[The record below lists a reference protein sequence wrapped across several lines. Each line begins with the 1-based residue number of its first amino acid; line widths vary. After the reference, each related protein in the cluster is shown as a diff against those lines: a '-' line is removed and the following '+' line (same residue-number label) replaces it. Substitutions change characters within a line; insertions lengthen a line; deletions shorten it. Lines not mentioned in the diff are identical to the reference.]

1 MHSFDENAL
10 VGELGALSSQA
21 RIAFAAA
28 AATRQLSNYERL
40 ARESDSG
47 SEQRPRE
54 IAAQLWTDLQTA
66 EIDRAVWSARLDE
79 VMSLLPEESDDW
91 VIGHALADDALSSL
105 AYAIRC
111 LLTPEPQEAAW
122 AARRAYEAADQAAIR
137 ALGVQ
142 PGLSNTEAVIKSHG
156 FVQRELARQRNDLS
170 LLRADSIDEVQ
181 RQAFADELL
190 SAQEAASLV

>member
-40 ARESDSG
+40 ARESDADRK
-47 SEQRPRE
+47 QRPRE
-54 IAAQLWTDLQTA
+54 IAVQLWTDLQTA
-66 EIDRAVWSARLDE
+66 VVDRAVWSARLDE
-79 VMSLLPEESDDW
+79 VMSLLPEESDNW
-91 VIGHALADDALSSL
+91 MIGHALADDALSSL

-142 PGLSNTEAVIKSHG
+142 PGLPNTEAVIKSHG
-156 FVQRELARQRNDLS
+156 YVQRELARQRNDLS
-170 LLRADSIDEVQ
+170 LLRADSIDKVQ
-181 RQAFADELL
+181 RQAFADDLL
-190 SAQEAASLV
+190 S